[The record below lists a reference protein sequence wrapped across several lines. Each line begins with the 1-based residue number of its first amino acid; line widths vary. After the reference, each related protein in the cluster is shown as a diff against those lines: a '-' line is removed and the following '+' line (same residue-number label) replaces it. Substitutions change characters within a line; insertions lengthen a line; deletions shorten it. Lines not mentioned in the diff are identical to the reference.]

1 VWFCTAIFPVFIKIP
16 FARDSQFSPG
26 LTALIFSPYSIPC
39 FRSFGLQKSIPDSL
53 VEMDM
58 VRTIIYLMDVSDL
71 DTVRT
76 IIYSMDLSRME
87 FKMEFRMEHPYVC
100 ELCPPNFMRLGVPI
114 HLAMPILL
122 RMSTLEEGI
131 RHAEE
136 PRRLMSF
143 EEFHSR
149 NPHDPR
155 SSELLNQIERI
166 SRFQLR
172 VVVLFKFQYFLGY
185 IETCRWNT
193 YSHGAWVLSAHEHRF
208 ASKTIRWHTSS
219 HGARD
224 VNAPAR
230 WLAST
235 TVRLTRRRFG
245 VRIKNNTKNYV
256 GLKFEPWVWF
266 RKRKIYFQVQET
278 EEKAAR
284 IRDVAKYWLKSEGRD
299 PLNFGEE
306 DYSYLDNFQ
315 EFHPQQS
322 VKEIKRLVLEYA
334 QPFLE
339 EVQLSQEVPIVDQ
352 RPYVELARIG
362 DGEHINNTI
371 QGFLPSDSEINNW
384 IQELCRPVDADEQT
398 TDMTGEPQSVSAN
411 PEFAGI

>member
-1 VWFCTAIFPVFIKIP
+1 
-16 FARDSQFSPG
+16 
-26 LTALIFSPYSIPC
+26 
-39 FRSFGLQKSIPDSL
+39 
-53 VEMDM
+53 M

-166 SRFQLR
+166 SRFLLR
-172 VVVLFKFQYFLGY
+172 VVVLFKFQYFMGY
-185 IETCRWNT
+185 IETRRWNT
-193 YSHGAWVLSAHEHRF
+193 YTTDAWDFCATYCELTQRNTYLSIPWDTPMTFCMHTTNHG
-208 ASKTIRWHTSS
+208 
-219 HGARD
+219 
-224 VNAPAR
+224 
-230 WLAST
+230 
-235 TVRLTRRRFG
+235 LTRRRFG
-245 VRIKNNTKNYV
+245 VRIKNNTKNGVTFKY
-256 GLKFEPWVWF
+256 EPWVWF

-299 PLNFGEE
+299 PLNFCEE
-306 DYSYLDNFQ
+306 DYSSLNFQ
-315 EFHPQQS
+315 EFRPLES

-339 EVQLSQEVPIVDQ
+339 EVQQSQEVPIVYQ
-352 RPYVELARIG
+352 RPYVEPARNASKRNIRWP
-362 DGEHINNTI
+362 II
-371 QGFLPSDSEINNW
+371 L
-384 IQELCRPVDADEQT
+384 
-398 TDMTGEPQSVSAN
+398 
-411 PEFAGI
+411 

>member
-39 FRSFGLQKSIPDSL
+39 FRSFGLQKSILDSF

-58 VRTIIYLMDVSDL
+58 VRTIIYSMDLSDL

-87 FKMEFRMEHPYVC
+87 FRMEDSYVC
-100 ELCPPNFMRLGVPI
+100 ELRPPNFIRLGVPI
-114 HLAMPILL
+114 RLAMPILL
-122 RMSTLEEGI
+122 TMSTLEEGI
-131 RHAEE
+131 RHVEE

-149 NPHDPR
+149 NPLDPI

-166 SRFQLR
+166 SRFLLG
-172 VVVLFKFQYFLGY
+172 VVVLLKFQYFMGY
-185 IETCRWNT
+185 IEMHRWNT
-193 YSHGAWVLSAHEHRF
+193 YLCVRGDTPTTYLARSA
-208 ASKTIRWHTSS
+208 
-219 HGARD
+219 
-224 VNAPAR
+224 
-230 WLAST
+230 
-235 TVRLTRRRFG
+235 RRRFG
-245 VRIKNNTKNYV
+245 VRIKNNTKNGIGFKY
-256 GLKFEPWVWF
+256 EPWVWF
-266 RKRKIYFQVQET
+266 RKRKIYFQVQKT

-306 DYSYLDNFQ
+306 DYSYLNNFQ
-315 EFHPQQS
+315 EFPPRQS

-339 EVQLSQEVPIVDQ
+339 EVQQSQEVPIVYQ
-352 RPYVELARIG
+352 RPYVEPARITSK
-362 DGEHINNTI
+362 HII
-371 QGFLPSDSEINNW
+371 RWPIIL
-384 IQELCRPVDADEQT
+384 
-398 TDMTGEPQSVSAN
+398 
-411 PEFAGI
+411 